1 MDSSVDMGDGPRAV
15 RSAKFETPIYHKTNK
30 TKYLIG
36 SVHLTALV
44 SGTLPAHQTERL
56 IANRFINISGGQN
69 NNISLDEYVE
79 ILNRDTKNTTSGFQ
93 SKESIIQ
100 HSKEFPHLINLVKH
114 VDGIFNVQARKGFHK
129 LPSYKDDVQKVVAD
143 LICIDGLNEHQGRK
157 LYCRKLVQKSSNPFS
172 DCYKGLSEMIT
183 RHRPELPFRR
193 LRNKHI

>member
-15 RSAKFETPIYHKTNK
+15 RSAKFETPIYHKINK

-44 SGTLPAHQTERL
+44 SGTLSAHQTERL

-100 HSKEFPHLINLVKH
+100 HSKEFHHLINLVKH
-114 VDGIFNVQARKGFHK
+114 VDGIFNVQARKGVPQTTI
-129 LPSYKDDVQKVVAD
+129 L
-143 LICIDGLNEHQGRK
+143 
-157 LYCRKLVQKSSNPFS
+157 
-172 DCYKGLSEMIT
+172 
-183 RHRPELPFRR
+183 
-193 LRNKHI
+193 